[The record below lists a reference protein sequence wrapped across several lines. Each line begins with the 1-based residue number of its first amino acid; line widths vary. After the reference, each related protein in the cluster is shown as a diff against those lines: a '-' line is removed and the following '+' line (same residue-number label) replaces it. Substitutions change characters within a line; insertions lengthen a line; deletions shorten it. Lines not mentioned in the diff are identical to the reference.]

1 MAIVVIIIIVI
12 IIIVIITITI
22 TIAITITIIHVAMIA
37 PLPPPSRPEE
47 EPHERAGRADP
58 VGPVGA
64 SLHGGQQRP
73 ARLGPIRRGGG
84 GGDGGRRRRA
94 GIGREVRS
102 GHSWGDAEGA
112 QRAER
117 RSQGGG
123 RGTEADRSKD
133 QVAAQRR
140 AGGSA
145 VRENEVG
152 VGQLWRRT
160 GDPNL
165 LRLGSTT
172 LADRDA
178 HRNAYEVGAC
188 SHAVMHH
195 REGREG
201 NKRRGEAEAE
211 AQTQTQTQTQT
222 QRKRQRQRQRQR
234 LSLSVRWHFTPYGLN
249 FCPGWGFSL
258 PLPFLAMYSS

>member
-1 MAIVVIIIIVI
+1 MSWS
-12 IIIVIITITI
+12 
-22 TIAITITIIHVAMIA
+22 VAA
-37 PLPPPSRPEE
+37 PNVGCLLRLSRRYASAAP
-47 EPHERAGRADP
+47 AGRAGWGERQLRRRRERR
-58 VGPVGA
+58 GPDDVQPESARARQDDAGA
-64 SLHGGQQRP
+64 RRGG
-73 ARLGPIRRGGG
+73 GRGGG

-102 GHSWGDAEGA
+102 GHSWGDAEKVRK
-112 QRAER
+112 RAER

-152 VGQLWRRT
+152 AGQLWRRT

-211 AQTQTQTQTQT
+211 AQTQ
-222 QRKRQRQRQRQR
+222 RQR